1 MGRQADPHYHGSAE
15 SRIDAAGKSSG
26 DPGSCRPTKGP
37 RLLSTSSTAPTPPGC
52 KRRLTRTPRVSLKP
66 SNRGRHFGDLQ
77 AAHHWSWIIPSSD
90 LTTGKH
96 QATIRVEEPG
106 RPRQKFTHRFTS

>member
-1 MGRQADPHYHGSAE
+1 MLELQMLHLLQLNLNHQYSILLLQAQID
-15 SRIDAAGKSSG
+15 SR
-26 DPGSCRPTKGP
+26 
-37 RLLSTSSTAPTPPGC
+37 PP
-52 KRRLTRTPRVSLKP
+52 VALKP